1 MIVAGID
8 EAGYG
13 PLLGPL
19 VVGTAAI
26 RVRCASDLADPLS
39 EIPDLWTRWS
49 TAVCRSKPGKTG
61 RLHVADSKAVYSP
74 SAGLREL
81 ERSLLAFVHQLH
93 PGIDC
98 LDTLLSACTLDPAP
112 LRDRPWYAGYDNE
125 PFPAVIAAPAVAT
138 SANALRVALHDAGDA
153 LSLLLAT
160 AMPEHIYND
169 FVTRTRNKSSVL
181 FSAVAQLI
189 ARLMQS
195 HPNEPILIVCDRQ
208 GGRSHY
214 GQLLRTM
221 FEDFPLTVE
230 QESDALSSYR
240 LARPA
245 GECRLIFMEKSEN
258 VSLPT
263 ALASILCKYLR
274 EMLMS
279 RFNAFFL
286 RHDPA
291 IVPTAGYWTDAQ
303 RFLADTATL
312 RTQLNI
318 PDETLARLR

>member
-1 MIVAGID
+1 
-8 EAGYG
+8 E
-13 PLLGPL
+13 
-19 VVGTAAI
+19 
-26 RVRCASDLADPLS
+26 
-39 EIPDLWTRWS
+39 
-49 TAVCRSKPGKTG
+49 
-61 RLHVADSKAVYSP
+61 
-74 SAGLREL
+74 
-81 ERSLLAFVHQLH
+81 
-93 PGIDC
+93 
-98 LDTLLSACTLDPAP
+98 
-112 LRDRPWYAGYDNE
+112 
-125 PFPAVIAAPAVAT
+125 
-138 SANALRVALHDAGDA
+138 AGDA
-153 LSLLLAT
+153 LSLLLAS
-160 AMPEHIYND
+160 AMPEHVYND
-169 FVTRTRNKSSVL
+169 LVGKTRNKSSVL

-189 ARLMQS
+189 ARVMQS
-195 HPNEPILIVCDRQ
+195 HPNEPILIICDRQ

-221 FEDFPLTVE
+221 FDDLPLTVE

-240 LARPA
+240 LARPG

-291 IVPTAGYWTDAQ
+291 IVPTAGYWTDGQ
-303 RFLADTATL
+303 RFLADTAAL
-312 RTQLNI
+312 RARLDI

>member
-19 VVGTAAI
+19 VVGAAAV
-26 RVRCASDLADPLS
+26 RVRCPADLSDPLS
-39 EIPDLWTRWS
+39 QIPDLWTRWS
-49 TAVCRSKPGKTG
+49 TAVCRSRPGKTG
-61 RLHVADSKAVYSP
+61 RLHIADSKTVYSP
-74 SAGLREL
+74 STGIREL
-81 ERSLLAFVHQLH
+81 ERSLLSFAHQLH
-93 PGIDC
+93 PQIDC
-98 LDTLLSACTLDPAP
+98 LETLLTACTLDPAP

-125 PFPAVIAAPAVAT
+125 PFPSSIPAPVIAT
-138 SANALRVALHDAGDA
+138 SANALRVALHEAGDA
-153 LSLLLAT
+153 LSLLLAS
-160 AMPEHIYND
+160 AMPEHVYND
-169 FVTRTRNKSSVL
+169 LVGKTRNKSSVL

-189 ARLMQS
+189 ARVMQS
-195 HPNEPILIVCDRQ
+195 HPNEPILIICDRQ

-221 FEDFPLTVE
+221 FDDLPLTVE

-240 LARPA
+240 LARPG

-291 IVPTAGYWTDAQ
+291 IVPTAGYWTDGQ
-303 RFLADTATL
+303 RFLADTAAL
-312 RTQLNI
+312 RARLDI